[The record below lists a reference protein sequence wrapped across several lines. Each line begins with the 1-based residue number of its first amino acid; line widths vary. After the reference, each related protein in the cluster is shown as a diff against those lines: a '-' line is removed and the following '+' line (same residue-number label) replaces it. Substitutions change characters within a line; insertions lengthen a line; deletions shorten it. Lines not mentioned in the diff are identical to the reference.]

1 MGDRPGLRPARTN
14 WRPGHLRRPGAKTAG
29 GAEGV
34 RIFLA
39 GAELFPSRTE
49 VCAPDG
55 ASRLRSPPRP
65 GGLFMQPRSST
76 PAHPTSR
83 SRLYTAAILTA
94 PASSPLTSLLRLR
107 PGLSPSAVASTAPS
121 PPLQGLPRTTEALLF
136 CRPLTFGSKKI
147 VCCLNSMYLRPRW
160 LNAVRRCHS
169 FFGLWR
175 FPG

>member
-1 MGDRPGLRPARTN
+1 M
-14 WRPGHLRRPGAKTAG
+14 
-29 GAEGV
+29 

-76 PAHPTSR
+76 PAHPASR

-107 PGLSPSAVASTAPS
+107 PGLSRSAVASTAPS

-136 CRPLTFGSKKI
+136 CRPPNLWLKK
-147 VCCLNSMYLRPRW
+147 NSLLLKQYVLKTQM
-160 LNAVRRCHS
+160 A
-169 FFGLWR
+169 
-175 FPG
+175 